1 MKIRAIN
8 KKIEQNKVQDNLDKQ
23 IAKVL
28 ALSSWNFSKYE
39 FLIGKDVLP
48 KKDLLK
54 KAPKIKRFE
63 YRSLGREL
71 KLQIDI
77 AKKQYQKLFDTFKF
91 DKIFKKEKPTIKNY
105 SKSDLVYDSKYSFYN
120 YYRNSKKIITFLLIS
135 SICFYSNFLMT
146 SINLKSWKYK
156 K

>member
-1 MKIRAIN
+1 MT
-8 KKIEQNKVQDNLDKQ
+8 
-23 IAKVL
+23 
-28 ALSSWNFSKYE
+28 
-39 FLIGKDVLP
+39 GKDVLP

-54 KAPKIKRFE
+54 KAPKITRFE
-63 YRSLGREL
+63 YRSSGREL

-120 YYRNSKKIITFLLIS
+120 YYCNSKKIITFLLIS
-135 SICFYSNFLMT
+135 SICFYSNFLT
-146 SINLKSWKYK
+146 ISINLKSRKYK